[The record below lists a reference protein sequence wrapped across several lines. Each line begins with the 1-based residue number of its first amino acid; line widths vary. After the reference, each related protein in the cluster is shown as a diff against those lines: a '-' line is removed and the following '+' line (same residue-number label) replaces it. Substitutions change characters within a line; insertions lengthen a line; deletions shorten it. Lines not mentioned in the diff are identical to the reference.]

1 MAIAIRTAQTTW
13 DGPLASGPGMVRR
26 GSGAAGELAVTWASR
41 TERADGKTSPEEL
54 AAAAHSACYAMAL
67 ALRLGEHRAAP
78 DRLSVA
84 ATVTL
89 DQAGGVPT
97 SVSSHLDVT
106 ARVPGLSPDDFGTVV
121 SEASDLCPVSRLFAG
136 AKITV
141 DATLEPAQ

>member
-1 MAIAIRTAQTTW
+1 MAIAVRTARTTW
-13 DGPLASGPGMVRR
+13 EGPLASGAGTVRM

-67 ALRLGEHRAAP
+67 ALRLGERKAVQE
-78 DRLSVA
+78 RLTVD

-89 DQAGGVPT
+89 DEANGVPT
-97 SVSSHLDVT
+97 IVSSHLTVT
-106 ARVPGLSPDDFGTVV
+106 AQVPGLDPGDFDTVIG
-121 SEASDLCPVSRLFAG
+121 EASELCPVSRLFAG

>member
-1 MAIAIRTAQTTW
+1 MAIAVRTARTTW
-13 DGPLASGPGMVRR
+13 EGPLASGAGTVRM

-67 ALRLGEHRAAP
+67 ALRLGEHKAVQE
-78 DRLSVA
+78 RLRVD
-84 ATVTL
+84 ATVTP
-89 DQAGGVPT
+89 DETGGAPT
-97 SVSSHLDVT
+97 IVSSHLTVT
-106 ARVPGLSPDDFGTVV
+106 ARVPGLDPAGFDAVIG
-121 SEASDLCPVSRLFAG
+121 EASELCPVSRLFAG